1 MAIRKPRFY
10 HPKTEALALINTCR
24 PQKGNNDLRKYVTL
38 LMVVLWVS
46 VAFLNSIGVA
56 EQPQWFRELGYLL
69 AVILG
74 RMWQIEATTLN
85 GSDK

>member
-24 PQKGNNDLRKYVTL
+24 PRKGNNDLRKYVTL
-38 LMVVLWVS
+38 LMVGLWVS
-46 VAFLNSIGVA
+46 VAFLSSIGYA
-56 EQPQWFRELGYLL
+56 QEPNWFRELGYLL

-74 RMWQIEATTLN
+74 RMWQIEATALD
-85 GSDK
+85 GSGK